1 MFRVVYDTLLHH
13 DVSACVFLH
22 VVQAAE
28 LTSEEKEVM
37 ESNILRNA

>member
-1 MFRVVYDTLLHH
+1 MYLELFTILYSADT
-13 DVSACVFLH
+13 CEFLH

-37 ESNILRNA
+37 ELNILGNA